1 MTSDRRQHPRHLVA
15 IPARVTTGGAT
26 HGAVI
31 KDISEGGVGI
41 EFMFAKESDRLQFDI
56 GSAIA
61 IAPDSG
67 ATRTGRVVREYVNGV
82 GVKFDD

>member
-1 MTSDRRQHPRHLVA
+1 MTSDRRIHPRQSVA

-26 HGAVI
+26 RGAVI
-31 KDISEGGVGI
+31 KDISAGGMGI
-41 EFMFAKESDRLQFDI
+41 EFVFAKESDRLQFDI
-56 GSAIA
+56 GGAIA
-61 IAPDSG
+61 VAPESG